1 MNFLQQHRGFTLI
14 ELMIGLGVASILMTG
29 ITQVAIAAGA
39 SYQLQQNLGAL
50 HDNARFALD
59 TIKKEVRGA
68 GFQNQPW
75 IPSTDLAIIAADP
88 VSALSDKLVL
98 RRRSDRNCL
107 DNPNPATGSDGRPA
121 MYLLESWFFINSG
134 KNLAHTCR
142 YGPNEAQL
150 TTQINNLGLVEHAE
164 ALKAVYAEDTNSDG
178 NADRWVPSGKWQD
191 ETNILAVKIG
201 LLLSSPSP
209 LDLKSYGDVHLLTEI
224 VRPPNDGRLRKVF
237 EVVYSIKGRL

>member
-1 MNFLQQHRGFTLI
+1 MNLPLQLRGFTLI

-29 ITQVAIAAGA
+29 ISQVAIAAGA

-50 HDNARFALD
+50 HDNARFAID
-59 TIKKEVRGA
+59 TIQKEVRGA

-75 IPSTDLAIIAADP
+75 ITSADMAIIAVGP
-88 VSALSDKLVL
+88 VSAVSDKLVL
-98 RRRSDRNCL
+98 RRRSDRNCF
-107 DNPNPATGSDGRPA
+107 DNPNPATGPDGRSA
-121 MYLLESWFFINSG
+121 VYLLESWFFINSG

-142 YGPNEAQL
+142 FGPGEDQL

-178 NADRWVPSGKWQD
+178 NADRWVSSGKWQD
-191 ETNILAVKIG
+191 ETNVLAVKIS

-209 LDLKSYGDVHLLTEI
+209 LDLKPYGDVRLLTEI
-224 VRPPNDGRLRKVF
+224 VKPPDDGRLRKVF